1 MSASATAL
9 RPRPARPRP
18 ALPRPLPR
26 RVPVAGRRPRPA
38 TRRLAGVEARRRV
51 RRVRRMLWCCG
62 TLIVCSLIAAVAFH
76 VVLAQSQ
83 LQIERLNRETIVE
96 QHRYEQLRLEV
107 ARLASPER
115 VVARARELGL
125 VLPAEPSKIV
135 TVPTDPGSPAAA
147 SPDSTATTLAESWP
161 KVKPHLA
168 ARP

>member
-1 MSASATAL
+1 MSTTATAL
-9 RPRPARPRP
+9 RRRPTR
-18 ALPRPLPR
+18 PRPLPHR
-26 RVPVAGRRPRPA
+26 APVADRQPRPA
-38 TRRLAGVEARRRV
+38 TRRLVDVEARQRARRV
-51 RRVRRMLWCCG
+51 RLTLWFCG

-83 LQIERLNRETIVE
+83 LEIERLNRESARQ

-115 VVARARELGL
+115 VVARATELGM

-135 TVPTDPGSPAAA
+135 GVLTDPSSPAPA

-168 ARP
+168 TRP